1 MLKPFLI
8 RDFEEDSQHPD
19 IIEDTASDLYN
30 ATDVSVG
37 PQRRHGLV
45 QLAAEDYDEIAY
57 IHPQARLTYLDED
70 DGETIT
76 VSTVYPNN
84 FVSRSNTS
92 SFRLAHPSNSPSA
105 LTSRPRKLLI
115 RISLPLYI
123 YLILNAGSLSQIF
136 GKGSDLIIG

>member
-1 MLKPFLI
+1 MDPVLSTMLKPFLI
-8 RDFEEDSQHPD
+8 RDLEDNSQHPD

-76 VSTVYPNN
+76 VRASYPNK
-84 FVSRSNTS
+84 FVLR
-92 SFRLAHPSNSPSA
+92 RLIVHLGRLIPR
-105 LTSRPRKLLI
+105 TRPA
-115 RISLPLYI
+115 P
-123 YLILNAGSLSQIF
+123 
-136 GKGSDLIIG
+136 